1 MTRRFVRKTRPIKH
15 DRHLGDREVERL
27 TSAAM
32 KAIGRLADTGLPSS
46 VAINVGGGRILHVR
60 VEVNSQVEFKG
71 ATESIGGD

>member
-1 MTRRFVRKTRPIKH
+1 MKRSARKTRPIKH

-27 TSAAM
+27 TTAAM

-60 VEVNSQVEFKG
+60 VSVNSQLAFKG
-71 ATESIGGD
+71 TKTEGEED